1 MLPKLKLVTFSCLK
15 NSKNRVGILLENKSV
30 IDLTSVSPKPVYYD
44 MLKLIDGGKDTIN
57 ETKSFAKN
65 PPSSAIVDE
74 KSVVLK
80 APIPLPRF
88 MHDLHPIHDFLITL
102 ESRDRK
108 WFIEALNSRMCDLIN
123 FPFIF
128 IGGMCFASGRTT

>member
-44 MLKLIDGGKDTIN
+44 MLKFIDGGKETIN

-65 PPSSAIVDE
+65 PSSSAIVDE

-88 MHDLHPIHDFLITL
+88 KHALHPIHDFLIML
-102 ESRDRK
+102 D
-108 WFIEALNSRMCDLIN
+108 
-123 FPFIF
+123 
-128 IGGMCFASGRTT
+128 GRFCQGVVHRSTE